1 MTKKASVFLAGSPA
15 FHPNPTVARHA
26 AALDRRQARLTRD
39 RAQGASPD
47 VIARHELEVVQ
58 LTKTVRRSA
67 RRVDRLAL
75 LRAKAADDAAVKADN
90 AQLME
95 RLDAKQ
101 AVEDQATK
109 DLCLV
114 VIDRIQKREAD
125 ARDRRKLST
134 PEQRHRASRLR
145 KKLRSNPHVER
156 DAAIQIGRRVVT
168 DPDRL
173 GGFIE
178 VQVNKQLD
186 VLTTEH
192 AAHRIDDVAFA
203 VGRLLQDAWTG
214 HGEGHDRRMETI
226 ARLGVL
232 YGSDG
237 EDGPLPSREMGM
249 LRQVFRVRAV
259 AELDAKI
266 AGVVGWFGVRFLKAI
281 LVEGHTFKSYAGCTV
296 GGGDRG
302 VGRIGDR
309 FRWLLGAVADALH
322 TATGSEGQLIRATRD
337 PA

>member
-1 MTKKASVFLAGSPA
+1 
-15 FHPNPTVARHA
+15 
-26 AALDRRQARLTRD
+26 
-39 RAQGASPD
+39 
-47 VIARHELEVVQ
+47 
-58 LTKTVRRSA
+58 
-67 RRVDRLAL
+67 
-75 LRAKAADDAAVKADN
+75 
-90 AQLME
+90 ME